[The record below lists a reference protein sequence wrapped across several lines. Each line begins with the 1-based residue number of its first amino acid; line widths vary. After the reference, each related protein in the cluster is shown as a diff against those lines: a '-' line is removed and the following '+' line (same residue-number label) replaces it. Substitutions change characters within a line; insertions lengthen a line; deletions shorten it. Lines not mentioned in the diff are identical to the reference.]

1 MHNWW
6 LKIMIPTVL
15 AFGLVPIWE
24 SEARPAAVQVF
35 SIVQPDGTVFS
46 ARLRGDEFMKI
57 FTTTDGHAIGQDAD
71 GWFCYAYY
79 AEDGTKTLTE
89 FRIGQDVP
97 AEVLAQSS
105 QIPYEALLTAASEA
119 RKSVSEN
126 TSDESPLARIRAARG
141 IRTRNDGS
149 EVIEKHGIV
158 ILAQFADLTFQSGHT
173 KESFEA
179 LLTQEGYSLNG
190 ATGSAKDY
198 FNEQFDGQFSFS
210 FDVSD
215 IVTLSKSYSYYGRN
229 TGSDSQDENPA
240 EMVKEACE
248 LADSQIDFSKYDDDG
263 DGEVDN
269 VFVFYAGADE
279 AEGAGDNHIWS
290 HAWYVKDGANIDVT
304 LDGKII
310 NRYACTSELSR
321 MSDGRTYSLTGI
333 GTFCHEFS
341 HTLGLSDYYDTDY
354 QASGGKSMALWGS
367 TALMDS
373 GNSNNGGNTPPNLN
387 AAERDELGIY
397 EPEMLTEGTHVLEPI
412 NENGRYYKMET
423 GNEGE
428 YYLFEC
434 RAEEGWDKYIGGSG
448 LLVYHIDKS
457 GNRVFSGTHGNVSA
471 KKMWEYNEV
480 NCNPSHQ
487 CADLVEAL
495 TSAGDVSQVFF
506 PYSTGSVEINSF
518 TPLTDPAFVF
528 WNMEESPLAITGIE
542 REGNNIVLTVNAF
555 SGEIQSPV
563 NIKSQIYQ
571 DAVIITWEAPAGYNG
586 KGFVRWK
593 KSSGSEEFTIAE
605 TDPYET
611 GKYSCTI
618 EGLEPL
624 TPYKCEIYFE
634 ADGVESKASA
644 CNFTTKSPRDQSYPF
659 IYLYYVEKNDDG
671 SFQAGSKFPLRLY
684 NAYNA
689 EEIIWYMDGEQ
700 ISTDGSGFY
709 IPRSSGEMKAEIR
722 YKDGSTSIVTRTITI
737 K

>member
-1 MHNWW
+1 
-6 LKIMIPTVL
+6 MIPTVL

-57 FTTTDGHAIGQDAD
+57 FTTADGHAIGQDAD

-119 RKSVSEN
+119 RKSISEN
-126 TSDESPLARIRAARG
+126 TSDESPLARTRAARG
-141 IRTRNDGS
+141 IRTRNDGN

-423 GNEGE
+423 
-428 YYLFEC
+428 LC
-434 RAEEGWDKYIGGSG
+434 
-448 LLVYHIDKS
+448 
-457 GNRVFSGTHGNVSA
+457 
-471 KKMWEYNEV
+471 
-480 NCNPSHQ
+480 
-487 CADLVEAL
+487 
-495 TSAGDVSQVFF
+495 
-506 PYSTGSVEINSF
+506 
-518 TPLTDPAFVF
+518 
-528 WNMEESPLAITGIE
+528 GI
-542 REGNNIVLTVNAF
+542 
-555 SGEIQSPV
+555 Q
-563 NIKSQIYQ
+563 Q
-571 DAVIITWEAPAGYNG
+571 
-586 KGFVRWK
+586 
-593 KSSGSEEFTIAE
+593 
-605 TDPYET
+605 
-611 GKYSCTI
+611 
-618 EGLEPL
+618 GLEH
-624 TPYKCEIYFE
+624 
-634 ADGVESKASA
+634 
-644 CNFTTKSPRDQSYPF
+644 
-659 IYLYYVEKNDDG
+659 
-671 SFQAGSKFPLRLY
+671 
-684 NAYNA
+684 
-689 EEIIWYMDGEQ
+689 
-700 ISTDGSGFY
+700 
-709 IPRSSGEMKAEIR
+709 
-722 YKDGSTSIVTRTITI
+722 
-737 K
+737 